1 MRHQAI
7 AIIGGSGFIGSH
19 LVNALVE
26 MGKDVRIV
34 TRRRHNARHLT
45 MLPIDVIEAD
55 VFDSVQLAAFVENAD
70 AVINLVGTL
79 HGKRGTPY
87 GPEFAKAHVEL
98 PTKIVAACESKGVH
112 RLIHLSALGADTNG
126 PSMYSR
132 SKADGEKA
140 VHASRLATTV
150 FRPSVLFG
158 PEDAFLNK
166 FAFLQRVFP
175 VIPLAMP
182 DAKFQPVFVGDVTK
196 AIVNVLDLDAA
207 SGRTYELGGP
217 SVYSL
222 EDLVKYCGDVIG
234 RHARIIRLP
243 DAVGRL
249 QAFTFELAPGEP
261 VITRDNLDSMKTDNV
276 LSGPLAPE
284 LGIEPASIEAIAPV
298 YLTGASMRSRFNT
311 FRANARR

>member
-45 MLPIDVIEAD
+45 MLPVDVIEAD

-243 DAVGRL
+243 NAVGRL

-261 VITRDNLDSMKTDNV
+261 VISRDNLDSMKTDNV